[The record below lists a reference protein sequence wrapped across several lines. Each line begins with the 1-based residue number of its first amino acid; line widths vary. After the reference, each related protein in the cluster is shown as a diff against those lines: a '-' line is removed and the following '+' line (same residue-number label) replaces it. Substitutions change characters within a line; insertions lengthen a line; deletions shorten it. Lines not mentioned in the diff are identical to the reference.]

1 MAMKK
6 TAAGRANPGRCLVVM
21 DAGGTHTRA
30 LVVTPEGLRLGSAEA
45 GPANSF
51 LVPGSSEARN
61 IREAARAALASA
73 RVPASSVAAT
83 VIGSAS
89 VDFDGLWGGPIKSAL
104 RRELPKTRLL
114 AVADAEIARH
124 GALGGGPGVVIVSG
138 TGSVVLGRTAA
149 GKFEKAGGWGPLMGD
164 EGSAQWIAQQAL
176 QAAAQAADG
185 TAAST
190 ALTRVVMKYFHT
202 RSFRK
207 IVEPVYQQGLTP
219 SQLGGLA
226 PLVAQAAKQGDRAAR
241 AIFQRAGYE
250 LARQAA
256 AVVRKMKLPRAKVSY
271 QGSVFLAGSTLL
283 TPLRRSLRE
292 ISPQAELV
300 RPLLPPIGGAFLIA
314 LRIAGYKCHDKEISN
329 FRKTCQD

>member
-1 MAMKK
+1 MKK
-6 TAAGRANPGRCLVVM
+6 RIAPRANPCLLVM

-30 LVVTPEGLRLGSAEA
+30 LVVTLEGVRLGGAEA

-61 IREAARAALASA
+61 IRAAARAALASA
-73 RVPASSVAAT
+73 RVSASSVAAA

-89 VDFDGLWGGPIKSAL
+89 VDFDGLWGEPIESAL
-104 RRELPKTRLL
+104 RRELPKTRLR
-114 AVADAEIARH
+114 AVADAEIARY

-138 TGSVVLGRTAA
+138 TGSVILGRTAR

-164 EGSAQWIAQQAL
+164 EGSAQWIAQRAL
-176 QAAAQAADG
+176 QAAVQAADG

-190 ALTRVVMKYFHT
+190 SLTRVVMKYFHT

-207 IVEPVYQQGLTP
+207 IIEPVYQRGLTP

-226 PLVAQAAKQGDRAAR
+226 PMVAHAAKHGDRTAR
-241 AIFQRAGYE
+241 AIFQQAGYE

-256 AVVRKMKLPRAKVSY
+256 AVVRRMKLPQAKVSY

-283 TPLRRSLRE
+283 VPLRRSLRE
-292 ISPQAELV
+292 LSPQAELV

>member
-1 MAMKK
+1 
-6 TAAGRANPGRCLVVM
+6 
-21 DAGGTHTRA
+21 
-30 LVVTPEGLRLGSAEA
+30 VTPEGIRLGGAEA

-73 RVPASSVAAT
+73 SVPASAVVAA

-89 VDFDGLWGGPIKSAL
+89 VDFDGLWGEHIESAL
-104 RRELPKTRLL
+104 RPELPQTRLRV
-114 AVADAEIARH
+114 VADAEIARC
-124 GALGGGPGVVIVSG
+124 GALGGAPGVVIVSG
-138 TGSVVLGRTAA
+138 TGSVILGRAAA

-185 TAAST
+185 TLRPTS
-190 ALTRVVMKYFHT
+190 LVRVVMKYFHT

-226 PLVAQAAKQGDRAAR
+226 PLVAQAAKQGDHAAR
-241 AIFQRAGYE
+241 GIFQRAGYE

-256 AVVRKMKLPRAKVSY
+256 AVVHRMKVPRAKVSY
-271 QGSVFLAGSTLL
+271 QGSVFLAGNTLL
-283 TPLRRSLRE
+283 APLRRSLRE
-292 ISPQAELV
+292 LSPQAELV

-314 LRIAGYKCHDKEISN
+314 LRIAGYKCHDKTITN

>member
-1 MAMKK
+1 MATKK
-6 TAAGRANPGRCLVVM
+6 PTSATANPCLLVM

-30 LVVTPEGLRLGSAEA
+30 MVVTPEGVRLGGAEA

-51 LVPGSSEARN
+51 LVPGTSEARN
-61 IREAARAALASA
+61 VRAAARAALASA
-73 RVPASSVAAT
+73 KVPASTVVAA

-89 VDFDGLWGGPIKSAL
+89 VDFDGLWGAPIETAL
-104 RRELPKTRLL
+104 RRELPKTRLRV
-114 AVADAEIARH
+114 VADAEIARQ

-138 TGSVVLGRTAA
+138 TGSVILGRTSR
-149 GKFEKAGGWGPLMGD
+149 GKFVKAGGWGPLMGD

-176 QAAAQAADG
+176 QVAAQAADG
-185 TAAST
+185 TSAKT
-190 ALTRVVMKYFHT
+190 ALIRVVMKYFHT

-256 AVVRKMKLPRAKVSY
+256 AVVRRMKFPRTKVSY
-271 QGSVFLAGSTLL
+271 QGSVFLAGSMLL

-292 ISPQAELV
+292 FSPQAELV

-314 LRIAGYKCHDKEISN
+314 LKIAGYKSHGKEISN
-329 FRKTCQD
+329 FLKTCQG

>member
-6 TAAGRANPGRCLVVM
+6 RAAVRANPCLLVM

-30 LVVTPEGLRLGSAEA
+30 LLVTPEGIRLGAAEA

-51 LVPGSSEARN
+51 LIGVRLEARN

-73 RVPASSVAAT
+73 SVPANSVTAA

-89 VDFDGLWGGPIKSAL
+89 VDFDGLWGAPIENAL
-104 RRELPKTRLL
+104 RRELPKARLR
-114 AVADAEIARH
+114 AVADAEIALN

-138 TGSVVLGRTAA
+138 TGSVILGRTSD
-149 GKFEKAGGWGPLMGD
+149 GRFEKAGGWGPLMGD
-164 EGSAQWIAQQAL
+164 EGSAPWIAQQAV
-176 QAAAQAADG
+176 QAAAQSADG
-185 TAAST
+185 TSPST
-190 ALTRVVMKYFHT
+190 ALTRVVMKYFHI

-207 IVEPVYQQGLTP
+207 IVEPVYQQGLTS

-250 LARQAA
+250 LGRQAA
-256 AVVRKMKLPRAKVSY
+256 AVVRRMKLPRAKVSY

-283 TPLRRSLRE
+283 TPLRRSLRQLV
-292 ISPQAELV
+292 PQAELV
-300 RPLLPPIGGAFLIA
+300 RPILPPIGGAFLLV
-314 LRIAGYKCHDKEISN
+314 LRLAGYKCHDKEISN

>member
-1 MAMKK
+1 MRNH
-6 TAAGRANPGRCLVVM
+6 TAARANACLLVM

-30 LVVTPEGLRLGSAEA
+30 LVVTPEGIRLGGAKA

-51 LVPGSSEARN
+51 LVPRSSEARN
-61 IREAARAALASA
+61 IRDAARAALASA
-73 RVPASSVAAT
+73 KVPANSVEAA

-89 VDFDGLWGGPIKSAL
+89 VDFDGLWGEPIENAL
-104 RRELPKTRLL
+104 RRELPKTRLRAL
-114 AVADAEIARH
+114 ADAEIARH

-138 TGSVVLGRTAA
+138 TGSVVLGRTSS

-176 QAAAQAADG
+176 QAAAQAVDG

-190 ALTRVVMKYFHT
+190 DLTRVVMRYFHT

-226 PLVAQAAKQGDRAAR
+226 PLVAQAAKQGDRVAGS
-241 AIFQRAGYE
+241 IFQRAGYE

-256 AVVRKMKLPRAKVSY
+256 EVVRRMKLPRTMVSY
-271 QGSVFLAGSTLL
+271 QGSVFLAGNTLL
-283 TPLRRSLRE
+283 APLRRSLRE
-292 ISPQAELV
+292 LSPQAELV
-300 RPLLPPIGGAFLIA
+300 QPLLPPIGGGFLIA
-314 LRIAGYKCHDKEISN
+314 LTIAGYKCHDKEIAN

>member
-1 MAMKK
+1 MTMKK
-6 TAAGRANPGRCLVVM
+6 RTAALANPCLLVM

-30 LVVTPEGLRLGSAEA
+30 LVVTPEGIRLGGAEA

-51 LVPGSSEARN
+51 LLPGSSEGRN

-73 RVPASSVAAT
+73 KVPANSVEAA

-89 VDFDGLWGGPIKSAL
+89 VDFDGLWGEPIENAL
-104 RRELPKTRLL
+104 RRELPKTRLRI
-114 AVADAEIARH
+114 VADAEIARH

-138 TGSVVLGRTAA
+138 TGSVVLGRTP
-149 GKFEKAGGWGPLMGD
+149 GGRFEKAGGWGPLMGD

-185 TAAST
+185 TATAT
-190 ALTRVVMKYFHT
+190 ALTQVVMKYFHA

-207 IVEPVYQQGLTP
+207 IVEPVYQRGLTP

-226 PLVAQAAKQGDRAAR
+226 PLVAHTAKQGDRAAR
-241 AIFQRAGYE
+241 SIFQCAGYE

-256 AVVRKMKLPRAKVSY
+256 AVVRRMKLPRAKVSY

-283 TPLRRSLRE
+283 APLRRSLRQL
-292 ISPQAELV
+292 SPQAELV

-314 LRIAGYKCHDKEISN
+314 LKIAGYKSHGKEISN
-329 FRKTCQD
+329 FLKTCQD